1 MHAHLRPPSLSP
13 PTAFFPLLL
22 QINVYLEAFTS
33 VSSITLGCAFV
44 QMRSQL
50 LIKRRGNKIKK
61 INKSLCVVHC
71 EWSEVKLCLCQIIG
85 DGIIKEGLRPAC
97 EENLR
102 GTRAHICLLGV
113 ERLNIYRT
121 FFKYLYF
128 FPINSSARNIRRA
141 RDNYCITRPIIPP
154 TPARV
159 IRSRDRSPPL
169 WRGLTCLIMRNVGG
183 ETHDAQKKI
192 VASDLN
198 NFEKK
203 QVRVYLLAFLCTNT
217 HRRNPHFH
225 LNPASLKS
233 KSAWKCF

>member
-44 QMRSQL
+44 QMGSQL
-50 LIKRRGNKIKK
+50 LIKRRGNKIKIK
-61 INKSLCVVHC
+61 NKSLCVVHS

-154 TPARV
+154 TPRARNQEQRSLSAALTRV
-159 IRSRDRSPPL
+159 DMFDNEECWRRNTRRAKENCRIRSEQL
-169 WRGLTCLIMRNVGG
+169 
-183 ETHDAQKKI
+183 
-192 VASDLN
+192 
-198 NFEKK
+198 
-203 QVRVYLLAFLCTNT
+203 
-217 HRRNPHFH
+217 
-225 LNPASLKS
+225 
-233 KSAWKCF
+233 